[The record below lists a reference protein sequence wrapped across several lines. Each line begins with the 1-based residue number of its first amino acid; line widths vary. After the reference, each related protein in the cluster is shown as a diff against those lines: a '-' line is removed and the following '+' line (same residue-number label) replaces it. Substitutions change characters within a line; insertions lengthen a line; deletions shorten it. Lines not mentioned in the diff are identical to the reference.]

1 MVNARDSTH
10 LIPDLRF
17 APGIKWEVPGGEYV
31 DEPVLYWLQRGS
43 GVELSANPPTI
54 GFANSEIEDTAIVSV
69 ATFAA
74 GVFENFATSC
84 LNSFAGALTN
94 SGTSV
99 LLNLADAPTIGT
111 RALGNWECTFTNS
124 ETGALANL
132 GGAFFEATPR
142 HLRAMTARN
151 SNVVVLPPRDPWL
164 VATWDLIADHRN
176 LTSGWD
182 GETAAAPR
190 RESLDTAEALAVL
203 IAAKPMQTRPQF
215 SVDCNGL
222 PGFAMYD
229 DRLYLHLTIDDVDR
243 LSWYAVSGG
252 TESFADDIAF
262 DGAQLPPLLDRLL

>member
-132 GGAFFEATPR
+132 GG
-142 HLRAMTARN
+142 L
-151 SNVVVLPPRDPWL
+151 S
-164 VATWDLIADHRN
+164 
-176 LTSGWD
+176 SG
-182 GETAAAPR
+182 AKCNPR
-190 RESLDTAEALAVL
+190 RSEWETRLFVGEPMLSTGLHFASESTGCFFRGDAPPLE
-203 IAAKPMQTRPQF
+203 
-215 SVDCNGL
+215 S
-222 PGFAMYD
+222 D
-229 DRLYLHLTIDDVDR
+229 D
-243 LSWYAVSGG
+243 G
-252 TESFADDIAF
+252 TELECRRSS
-262 DGAQLPPLLDRLL
+262 PT